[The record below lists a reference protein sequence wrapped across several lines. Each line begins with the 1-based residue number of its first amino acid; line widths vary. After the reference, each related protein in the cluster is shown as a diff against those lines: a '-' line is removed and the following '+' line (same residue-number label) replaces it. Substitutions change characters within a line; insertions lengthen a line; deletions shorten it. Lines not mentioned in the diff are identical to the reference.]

1 MKVILLKDVKGTGR
15 KDQVLDISEGFARNF
30 LLPRRLAVLASG
42 QALSALEKEHWR
54 KSQKETAEIKKADV
68 LLDRLASQPLKFVL
82 PADQKGH
89 LYAGLKDSEILVKLA
104 KGESPLTLV
113 EYSPIKTVGEH
124 EISVKIAK
132 LNKIKKIKVIIEG
145 K

>member
-68 LLDRLASQPLKFVL
+68 LLGRLASQPLKFVL

-89 LYAGLKDSEILVKLA
+89 RSPVFDRRGVLEKKPGDGEALRFLHFPGPFFRRWRDRLVLCLSEGLE
-104 KGESPLTLV
+104 TF
-113 EYSPIKTVGEH
+113 
-124 EISVKIAK
+124 
-132 LNKIKKIKVIIEG
+132 
-145 K
+145 